1 MLRTLGSRRLWAA
14 LLAFAIAGSAFAP
27 SHGAFAGEAAAM
39 EVGAPCAEDCG
50 HSPHEDGACCA
61 HAPGL
66 ATGGPTLLRLPA
78 AGFAPAEARLPHTS
92 VQEPPLRVPI
102 A

>member
-14 LLAFAIAGSAFAP
+14 VLAFAIAGSAFAP
-27 SHGAFAGEAAAM
+27 SHAAFAGEAATVAA
-39 EVGAPCAEDCG
+39 GAPCAAAGD
-50 HSPHEDGACCA
+50 HSPHDDGSCCA

-66 ATGGPTLLRLPA
+66 ATGCQTPLRLPA
-78 AGFAPAEARLPHTS
+78 AGFAPAETRLPHS
-92 VQEPPLRVPI
+92 PFQEPPLRVPI